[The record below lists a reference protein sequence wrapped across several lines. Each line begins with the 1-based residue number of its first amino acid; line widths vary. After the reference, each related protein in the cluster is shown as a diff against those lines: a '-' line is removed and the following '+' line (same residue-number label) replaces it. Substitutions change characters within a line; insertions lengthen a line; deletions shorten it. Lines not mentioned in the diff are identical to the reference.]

1 MSSRLQ
7 HQRYGI
13 TKVELT
19 KAIGIIE
26 ISIWRNIEAMRN
38 KYFRRVGPDK
48 GGFWEIIKDE

>member
-19 KAIGIIE
+19 KAIGISE

-38 KYFRRVGPDK
+38 KCLRRVGPDK
-48 GGFWEIIKDE
+48 GGFWKIIKDE